1 MPGRATVAW
10 FESAPAAAFAPGA
23 FPVFIAHDQ
32 ETQVPFYG
40 FPEIGGVGGERAE
53 ERGAGEWTWVARE
66 RRWWLTQT
74 QTQTKKTK
82 NNNKGVKLGAF
93 KVSDDCDPDN
103 LDRGWH
109 ASDEAPLRAFLE
121 KFAPRAAGAR
131 LNQSSCMFAMTP
143 DNHFIIDAHPRCPQ
157 VRLRCLSYLFWGL
170 LVRIANQRPSK
181 HAHTK

>member
-1 MPGRATVAW
+1 MFVEREWRV
-10 FESAPAAAFAPGA
+10 ES
-23 FPVFIAHDQ
+23 
-32 ETQVPFYG
+32 
-40 FPEIGGVGGERAE
+40 GVSGGEREAAV
-53 ERGAGEWTWVARE
+53 AGVS
-66 RRWWLTQT
+66 LFSH
-74 QTQTKKTK
+74 TKKKTQK
-82 NNNKGVKLGAF
+82 KTGVKLGAF